1 MIKINTINQRL
12 KALRHVLNL
21 TLKDFGA
28 TIGISISAYSDIE
41 KGRNNLTERN
51 KNLICKAFNVNP
63 AWLDTGIGEM
73 FVEPKNNLL
82 EELAKQY
89 NLDDFGKNIILAYAA
104 LGENERKAVKKFI
117 KSIIDGRAS
126 KAVPSKT
133 EPFNETTADLTLNEL
148 YKRKKEAIENLKNE
162 PAL

>member
-1 MIKINTINQRL
+1 MIFINNRL
-12 KALRHVLNL
+12 RELRKVLGL
-21 TLKDFGA
+21 TQKEFA
-28 TIGISISAYSDIE
+28 NSIGIKQTSYSDIE
-41 KGRNNLTERN
+41 NLRRELTERN

-63 AWLDTGIGEM
+63 QWLETGIGEM

-89 NLDDFGKNIILAYAA
+89 NLDDFGKNIVLAYAE

>member
-1 MIKINTINQRL
+1 MIFINNRL
-12 KALRHVLNL
+12 RELRKVLGL
-21 TLKDFGA
+21 TQKEFA
-28 TIGISISAYSDIE
+28 NSIGIKQTSYSDIE
-41 KGRNNLTERN
+41 NLRRELTERN

-63 AWLDTGIGEM
+63 QWLETGIGEM

-89 NLDDFGKNIILAYAA
+89 NLDDFGKNIVLAYAE

-126 KAVPSKT
+126 KA
-133 EPFNETTADLTLNEL
+133 EPFNELSDDLTLNGL